1 MIKSRSIYKVVA
13 AGLISL
19 LSHAIHA
26 KPQRIVSINLCTDQ
40 LAMLIADRNNI
51 KSVSYLATQ
60 KNSSVMY
67 REAAGIKQ
75 NYGKAED
82 ILLMQPDLILAGTYT
97 SRPAVFLLRRL
108 GFNIVEIPI
117 AKTLDDIRHNI
128 MIVARAVG
136 EIQRGERLISSFNQ
150 RLSKVMSAQ
159 AEQRPV
165 AVFYRENGY
174 TTGGNTLA
182 NTILETAGF
191 SNLATQLGILG
202 GGHLSLE
209 TLIAKDPD
217 IIISGKRRSKEGSV
231 AMAAFQHPAFKKF
244 KSKKQTIKIS
254 DPLWV
259 CGTPFVLDAVENLAA
274 VRYQMTSYK

>member
-1 MIKSRSIYKVVA
+1 M
-13 AGLISL
+13 